1 MALEKYLIYLR
12 KSRQDNE
19 NETIE
24 EVLARHEK
32 QLQEYAIKEFGGKI
46 DEKNIYREIVSGETI
61 DDRPQINLLFERMQN
76 EDIEGVLVIETSRLT
91 RGDLLDCGR
100 VVHLFK
106 YTNTLIITP
115 QKTYNLD
122 DKFDRKFFEMELTK
136 GNDYLEYTKEI
147 LARGR
152 SASAHEGNYIGG
164 TAPYGYDRIR
174 IGKSPTLKI
183 NEKEAQAVRLIFDM
197 YLNDGIGYY
206 EIANSINALGFRSKK
221 NTLFIGKVVNDILH
235 NPIYI
240 GKIKYQHR
248 KEVKV
253 YEDGKLVKKRIKNDN
268 CELIDGKHE
277 PIISIEQFQA
287 VQERKGKNIRLSP
300 NKELTNIYSGI
311 LKCGICGHSIGRKS
325 DKKPTNDRYFCRNRQ
340 CENISERTDVLDKAI
355 IEALKETLHDF
366 EAQINEDNYKIVE
379 NHNAII
385 SQLEKDLIKIE
396 QKQEQL
402 YDFLENGIYS
412 KEVFIN
418 RNKSLDEERQ
428 RTKNAIK
435 EAKDTIPTLEDYKEK
450 TLTLHQAID
459 MLQDEN
465 ISALTKNNF
474 LKGFI
479 KVIYFTK
486 ETKGNKWDSENNNFK
501 LTIKLF

>member
-1 MALEKYLIYLR
+1 MNYLMYLR

-32 QLQEYAIKEFGGKI
+32 QLQEFAIREFGYRI
-46 DEKNIYREIVSGETI
+46 DEKDIYREIVSGETI

-76 EDIEGVLVIETSRLT
+76 ENIDGVLVIETSRLT

-122 DKFDRKFFEMELTK
+122 NKFDRKFFEMELTK

-164 TAPYGYDRIR
+164 VAPYGYDRIR
-174 IGKSPTLKI
+174 INKSPTLKI
-183 NEKEAQAVRLIFDM
+183 NEKEAKAIKLIYDM
-197 YLNDGIGYY
+197 YLNEGIGYH
-206 EIANSINALGFRSKK
+206 EIANRINALGFVGKK
-221 NTLFIGKVVNDILH
+221 GKPFIGKVVNDILH
-235 NPIYI
+235 NPVYI

-253 YEDGKLVKKRIKNDN
+253 YENGKLKKKRITNNN

-277 PIISIEQFQA
+277 AIISVEQFNA
-287 VQERKGKNIRLSP
+287 VQERKGKNVRISP
-300 NKELTNIYSGI
+300 KQELTNIYSGI
-311 LKCGICGHSIGRKS
+311 LKCSKCGSSIGRKS
-325 DKKPTNDRYFCRNRQ
+325 DKEPRNDRYFCRNRQ
-340 CENISERTDVLDKAI
+340 CNNVSERTDVLNEAI
-355 IEALKETLHDF
+355 IEALKKTLSDF
-366 EAQINEDNYKIVE
+366 EAQITEDNYKIVE

-385 SQLEKDLIKIE
+385 SQLESDLEKIE

-402 YDFLENGIYS
+402 YDFLENGIYT
-412 KEVFIN
+412 KEVFLN
-418 RNKSLDEERQ
+418 RNKALDEERQ
-428 RTKNAIK
+428 KTKQAIQ
-435 EAKDTIPTLEDYKEK
+435 EAKETIPTLEDYKQK
-450 TLTLHQAID
+450 TLSLHQAID
-459 MLQDEN
+459 MLRDEN
-465 ISALTKNNF
+465 ISALTKNTF
-474 LKGFI
+474 LKTFI
-479 KVIYFTK
+479 EVIYFEK
-486 ETKGNKWDSENNNFK
+486 DKRYNKWDSDQKAFSLK
-501 LTIKLF
+501 IVLK

>member
-122 DKFDRKFFEMELTK
+122 NKFDRKFFEMELTK

-152 SASAHEGNYIGG
+152 SASAHEGNYIAG

-183 NEKEAQAVRLIFDM
+183 NEKEAQVVRLIFDM
-197 YLNDGIGYY
+197 YLNEGIGYY
-206 EIANSINALGFRSKK
+206 EIANRINALGFRSKK
-221 NTLFIGKVVNDILH
+221 NTMFIGKVVNDILH

-486 ETKGNKWDSENNNFK
+486 EIKGTKWDSENNNFK